1 MKAVICHS
9 PGRLEVVD
17 RPEPGPVPR
26 GYATVAVKH
35 IGICGTDYHIFE
47 GKHPFLEYPRVMG
60 HELSGIVAEA
70 SEGGRLK
77 AGTPVI
83 VNPYIACG
91 TCVAC
96 RRAKPNCCTQ
106 VRVLGVH
113 TDGGMCERIAVPEEN
128 LYPAEGLSLR
138 DAAMVEFLAIGA
150 HAVRRSQAEAGSRAL
165 VIGVGPI
172 GLGVAIFA
180 RIAGLDVTLLDTSR
194 ERLSFASQRLGFR
207 AGVAVGESSNEELM
221 NLTGGDGFD
230 AVFDAT
236 GNATS
241 IQNGFSLVAHG
252 GVFVLVS
259 IVRDNITFSDP
270 EFHKREMMLI
280 GSRNAQRED
289 FEHVVASIRAGSV
302 PLDELASHS
311 TTLDEAPADLARWA
325 HEKSGLIKAIISV

>member
-17 RPEPGPVPR
+17 RPEPGPAPS

-60 HELSGIVAEA
+60 HELSGTVLKA
-70 SEGGRLK
+70 SEGGGLK

-96 RRAKPNCCTQ
+96 RKGKPNCCTRI
-106 VRVLGVH
+106 RVLGVH

-165 VIGVGPI
+165 VVGIGPI

-194 ERLSFASQRLGFR
+194 ERLSFASERLGF
-207 AGVAVGESSNEELM
+207 GTGIVVGENSNAELM
-221 NLTGGDGFD
+221 GLTGGDGFD

-236 GNATS
+236 GHAGS
-241 IQNGFSLVAHG
+241 IQNGFGLVAHG
-252 GVFVLVS
+252 GVYVLVS
-259 IVRDNITFSDP
+259 VVKDDITFPDP

-280 GSRNAQRED
+280 GSRNAQRVD
-289 FEHVVASIRAGSV
+289 FEHVIASIRAGSV

-311 TTLDEAPADLARWA
+311 TTLDEAPTSLARWA
-325 HEKSGLIKAIISV
+325 HEKSGLIKAIINV